1 MYIRDCL
8 DLLGLCVTEYEDPW
22 ELRRK
27 KNRKTIQGV
36 EQNRFSPPWMSQTVP
51 GGVQSID
58 SLQFKME
65 GDAVIATNG

>member
-27 KNRKTIQGV
+27 KKRKTIQGV
-36 EQNRFSPPWMSQTVP
+36 EQNRFSPP
-51 GGVQSID
+51 
-58 SLQFKME
+58 
-65 GDAVIATNG
+65 